1 MGVSLE
7 KMMGPAGWKGAFFGS
22 LMAALLIFFSGCAT
36 PEVRRAMPL
45 TVSQIVEM
53 SKGGVPADEIIER
66 MRDSGAV
73 YRLKAS
79 ELARLHEEGVPDA
92 VIDYM
97 QETYLE
103 ALRRHEIREDW
114 RSGFWYG
121 GFPPEPPP
129 PRFK

>member
-1 MGVSLE
+1 
-7 KMMGPAGWKGAFFGS
+7 MMGPAGWKGASFGS
-22 LMAALLIFFSGCAT
+22 LMAALLIFLSGCAAA
-36 PEVRRAMPL
+36 EMKRAMPL
-45 TVSQIVEM
+45 TVSQIVGM
-53 SKGGVPADEIIER
+53 SKEGVPADEIIER

-73 YRLKAS
+73 YQLKAS

-103 ALRRHEIREDW
+103 GLRRHEIREDW
-114 RSGFWYG
+114 QSGFWYG

-129 PRFK
+129 PPFK